1 MQLEPRLGRA
11 ARPHRDPSRGHA
23 TRAVKARITPAGEQL
38 SRAHDD
44 ATTCRHHPAPRRASA
59 RERPR
64 PRAEQT
70 AISHRYLHR
79 AHKCGIC
86 SRVAAERT
94 DCSRP
99 AFLWPFGLARLST
112 NVAHG
117 SLSSSLQRPSLR
129 SASGR
134 PRPQTVQLGAQID
147 SMPRAQRAPSRRPQ
161 SRSRGGL
168 RVRTDWPQTPHRCSE
183 RESDLP
189 SGRGRSDHSASS
201 WIARVR
207 PMSSTECRRMLFKCS
222 IALYMTAQLERAQR
236 HLP

>member
-1 MQLEPRLGRA
+1 MTTRQRVATTQRRA
-11 ARPHRDPSRGHA
+11 ARAPASGLSHA
-23 TRAVKARITPAGEQL
+23 RN
-38 SRAHDD
+38 
-44 ATTCRHHPAPRRASA
+44 
-59 RERPR
+59 RPR
-64 PRAEQT
+64 SRIDTGIAHTSADSAPVWPR
-70 AISHRYLHR
+70 SGL
-79 AHKCGIC
+79 
-86 SRVAAERT
+86 

-112 NVAHG
+112 NVAQG

-147 SMPRAQRAPSRRPQ
+147 SMPRAQRAPARRPQ
-161 SRSRGGL
+161 SRSRGGF

-201 WIARVR
+201 RIARVR
-207 PMSSTECRRMLFKCS
+207 AMSSTECRRMLFKCS